1 MNRIS
6 TGRSGWRVRLTPL
19 RIVVA
24 YALTG
29 GLWILFSDRILV
41 AIISDLYVLTRL
53 QTYKG
58 WLYVL
63 ATAWLLYLLIE
74 HYLAERSRQE
84 KKLADIFER
93 ITDGFVSLDRD
104 WRYTYVNQK
113 AAQIFGRQRADLIG
127 KNIWTEF
134 PEGTAQPFYKAYYKA
149 VDEQA
154 PIHLEEYYPPYDRWL
169 ENRIYPSKDG
179 LSIFFQDITE
189 RKQAEEKIRKLNRE
203 LEQRVVERTAQLE
216 TANRE
221 LGEANTRLKEVDRLK
236 SLFIASMSHELRTP
250 LNSIIGFTSILLN
263 EWAGA
268 VNDEQKENLATVLKS
283 GKHLLALIND
293 VIDMSK
299 IEAGTIDVHAEDFD
313 LYDVISEV
321 TKLFDKDAR
330 DKGLEFTVE
339 NLPQPMRTDRRRLLQ
354 CVMNLV
360 SNAVKFTE
368 RGAVAI
374 EVKKK
379 GRLEDEGKRE
389 GDFIEISVTDTGIGI
404 KKNDLPKL
412 FSSFVR
418 LDSPLRTKV
427 LGTGLG
433 LFLTK
438 KLVTEM
444 LKGRITVESEENKG
458 SRFAIIIPIRI

>member
-221 LGEANTRLKEVDRLK
+221 LGEANTRLKEVDCLK

-444 LKGRITVESEENKG
+444 LKGRITVENEENKG